1 MARWEGGPDWW
12 VVLGHG
18 GSGMGVMEGD
28 ERVGEGAGWMEG
40 GGLGSTVAVL
50 TCPIAPLISTYA
62 EIGKTVVSVVHS
74 D

>member
-1 MARWEGGPDWW
+1 
-12 VVLGHG
+12 
-18 GSGMGVMEGD
+18 MGVMEGD